1 MPSIFYLTRNGL
13 LEPLG
18 QSQVMGY
25 LKGLSEDYQIT
36 LITFEKPEDLADTQA
51 MVKADADCKAHGI
64 DWRPKRFRR
73 RPRLIAPAWS
83 MFEMFWS
90 ALQAARRGEA
100 QLIHARSYLP
110 AAASWTV
117 FRLTGTPFIF
127 DMRALWPEELIT
139 AGSLQRGSI
148 IHRALTYLEKVCLRD
163 AAAVVSLTDAAVGYL
178 QDQYPTELQG
188 QHAEKLAKA
197 IEEALQASH
206 DTDALISRSAEFSP
220 SIAAQSYLKVMFNDA

>member
-1 MPSIFYLTRNGL
+1 MPNNGSTLYLTRNGL

-18 QSQVMGY
+18 QSQVMSY
-25 LKGLSEDYQIT
+25 LKGLSQDYQIT

-51 MVKADADCKAHGI
+51 MAKANADCKAHGI
-64 DWRPKRFRR
+64 DWCPKRFRR
-73 RPRLIAPAWS
+73 SPKLVAPAWS

-110 AAASWTV
+110 AAAAWAVS
-117 FRLTGTPFIF
+117 RLTGTPSGPAEIL
-127 DMRALWPEELIT
+127 AN
-139 AGSLQRGSI
+139 
-148 IHRALTYLEKVCLRD
+148 EKYGRLVP
-163 AAAVVSLTDAAVGYL
+163 VGH
-178 QDQYPTELQG
+178 TK
-188 QHAEKLAKA
+188 KLAKG

-206 DTDALISRSAEFSP
+206 DTDALISRAAEFSP